1 MQKTFKPNAL
11 HLSHISRLW
20 RKNVAITATA
30 LWLLCGSAALAVD
43 SKKPAQANSENPEVQ
58 DEFLPTPLDITAP
71 DPLLPQP
78 LVDEPLSSTE
88 LRNLAATLGEL
99 DVQANAKLQAGD
111 KEGAFTIWNR
121 GLQLYRLLGPL
132 EEVNALG
139 RVGNFAWSAGD
150 REELRAIT
158 QRLQVIQKQ
167 AQFMPSVE
175 LPLLA
180 ALGQAYQQ
188 VRTPEQSLSV
198 YNQILTTERLRE
210 DSAAIEATLKTI
222 AELYVSKF
230 DYTGAVA
237 AYEEL
242 LGSARAKGDRNTEV
256 LYMRQLADV
265 YEQSRQFEE
274 AIPLKQQ
281 LAEYYLNENEID
293 QVPELRLEIASSY
306 ESLGQAEEA
315 FRNYQEAY
323 STAWSLQQYAR
334 ASDAL
339 RRLIILYRS
348 RNQLN
353 EILEASKLLLE
364 SERLGGDSYGMMN
377 TYDQIAQIYAG
388 RSNYTEALAAYQ
400 SGLEL
405 AQQLRIQEDHFTK
418 QISQVKQQ
426 MSKRTAN

>member
-1 MQKTFKPNAL
+1 M
-11 HLSHISRLW
+11 
-20 RKNVAITATA
+20 TATM
-30 LWLLCGSAALAVD
+30 LWLLCSSAALAVD
-43 SKKPAQANSENPEVQ
+43 SRKPAQANSENPEVQ

-71 DPLLPQP
+71 DPLLLQP
-78 LVDEPLSSTE
+78 LVDEPLSLTQ

-121 GLQLYRLLGPL
+121 ELQLRRLFGPL
-132 EEVNALG
+132 EEANALG
-139 RVGNFAWSAGD
+139 RVGNFAWSAGN

-158 QRLQVIQKQ
+158 QRLQVIQQQ
-167 AQFMPSVE
+167 AQFLSPVD
-175 LPLLA
+175 PALLA

-188 VRTPEQSLSV
+188 LRTPEQSLSV
-198 YNQILTTERLRE
+198 YNQILTTERLRK
-210 DSAAIEATLKTI
+210 DPAAIEAALKTI

-230 DYTGAVA
+230 DYTGAAA

-256 LYMRQLADV
+256 LYMQQLADV
-265 YEQSRQFEE
+265 YKQSRQFKES
-274 AIPLKQQ
+274 ISLKQQ
-281 LAEYYLNENEID
+281 LAEYYLNEREIS
-293 QVPELRLEIASSY
+293 QVPKLRLEIASDY

-339 RRLIILYRS
+339 RGLIALYRS

-353 EILEASKLLLE
+353 ETLETSKILLE

-377 TYDQIAQIYAG
+377 THDQIAQVHVIRSSYA
-388 RSNYTEALAAYQ
+388 EALAAYQ
-400 SGLEL
+400 NALEL
-405 AQQLRIQEDHFTK
+405 AQQLRIQEDYFTK
-418 QISQVKQQ
+418 QILQVKQQ
-426 MSKRTAN
+426 MSK